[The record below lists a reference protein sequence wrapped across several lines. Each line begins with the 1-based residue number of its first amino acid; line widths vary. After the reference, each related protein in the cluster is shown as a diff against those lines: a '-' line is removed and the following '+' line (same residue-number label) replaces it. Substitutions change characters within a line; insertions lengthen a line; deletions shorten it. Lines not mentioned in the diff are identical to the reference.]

1 LVSSS
6 PFRSTPDLVCDDVST
21 ISRLSPR
28 LLHDSYLVYSIL
40 IYRHTFTGTA
50 CPTTCPQLL
59 YNTIVIMPFSLDPN
73 TSKGTTPISPSPA
86 SSRSNLRSGLTSIL
100 PSSSKRRSSPDE
112 RSSLLGNGSESRA
125 PRRNLTADLDDAQT
139 EEGAGSLKAPED
151 RGKADDA
158 DGSSF
163 SASIGGEYPAVMFH
177 GIAIDQKWILLL
189 SGNR

>member
-1 LVSSS
+1 
-6 PFRSTPDLVCDDVST
+6 
-21 ISRLSPR
+21 
-28 LLHDSYLVYSIL
+28 
-40 IYRHTFTGTA
+40 
-50 CPTTCPQLL
+50 
-59 YNTIVIMPFSLDPN
+59 MPFSIDPN
-73 TSKGTTPISPSPA
+73 ISKGTTPISPSPA

-100 PSSSKRRSSPDE
+100 PSSSKRQSSPDE
-112 RSSLLGNGSESRA
+112 RSSLLGNGRESRA

-139 EEGAGSLKAPED
+139 EEGAGSLEAPED

-163 SASIGGEYPAVMFH
+163 SASIGGEYPAGMFH